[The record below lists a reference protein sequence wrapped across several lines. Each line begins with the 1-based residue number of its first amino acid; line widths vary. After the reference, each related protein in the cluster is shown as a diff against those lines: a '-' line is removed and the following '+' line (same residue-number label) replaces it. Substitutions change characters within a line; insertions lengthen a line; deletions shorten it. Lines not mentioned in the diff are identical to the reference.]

1 MAFAFSVLYIR
12 YIMHSIEIPRN
23 LMQVSF
29 ASTQYT
35 FPKKLFFILIK
46 QIFKSLVL
54 ICVVLLRYGL
64 LQGQ

>member
-46 QIFKSLVL
+46 HIFKSLVL